1 MTCYYTPREEKLL
14 EEDRVKD
21 LQIEDRIGRKPISS
35 DERERI
41 WKLIQDAAR
50 S

>member
-1 MTCYYTPREEKLL
+1 MYYTPRDERVL
-14 EEDRVKD
+14 EEIRKERQVE
-21 LQIEDRIGRKPISS
+21 QAIGRKPESS

-41 WKLIQDAAR
+41 WKIIQDAAR